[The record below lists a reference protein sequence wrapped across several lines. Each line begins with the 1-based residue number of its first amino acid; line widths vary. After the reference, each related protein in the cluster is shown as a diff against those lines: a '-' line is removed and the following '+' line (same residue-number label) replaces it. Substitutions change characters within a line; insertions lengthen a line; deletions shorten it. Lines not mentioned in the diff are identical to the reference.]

1 LLITESKE
9 SYLKLIKETE
19 INDFILIP
27 IFYNDKVHP
36 ILNNISII
44 YISKNEEFVVPI
56 NHPDCL
62 NISNEE
68 VNKLL
73 SLIKLSKNKKF
84 IIDKRNIQH
93 NFKEELDET
102 WKDMELLDYII
113 SNKLKNN
120 FYEYTQA
127 HKFIYRKFYNNSENN
142 LIIPL
147 QKHIE
152 YLHNIKDK
160 ILKLLENKNILESDT
175 YNKMNSLL
183 LNNLYRIERNGIK
196 TDNADE
202 LIFYKYNPYTS
213 TERPS
218 CTYNGFNFVA
228 MNKNDGTRK
237 HFISRFSD
245 SGYLLLIDYNAYH
258 FYLIADIIGEK
269 FKEHPYKVLGKIFFN
284 KDDLTE
290 EEYKQSKQLLFEII
304 YGNIPE
310 EFLSIPF
317 FYKTQK
323 FITELYRFY
332 KENSYTE
339 TRLFKKKISNI
350 KNITPNKLFNYY
362 LQAYETENNMIM
374 LDKLYEFMENYES
387 KTVLYIYDSV
397 LIDFNLNDGKDF
409 ILKIKDIIEQDHKF
423 PVSILYGKDYE
434 NLIKIV

>member
-1 LLITESKE
+1 MTEQE
-9 SYLKLIKETE
+9 
-19 INDFILIP
+19 
-27 IFYNDKVHP
+27 
-36 ILNNISII
+36 
-44 YISKNEEFVVPI
+44 
-56 NHPDCL
+56 
-62 NISNEE
+62 
-68 VNKLL
+68 
-73 SLIKLSKNKKF
+73 
-84 IIDKRNIQH
+84 
-93 NFKEELDET
+93 
-102 WKDMELLDYII
+102 
-113 SNKLKNN
+113 
-120 FYEYTQA
+120 
-127 HKFIYRKFYNNSENN
+127 
-142 LIIPL
+142 
-147 QKHIE
+147 
-152 YLHNIKDK
+152 
-160 ILKLLENKNILESDT
+160 
-175 YNKMNSLL
+175 
-183 LNNLYRIERNGIK
+183 
-196 TDNADE
+196 
-202 LIFYKYNPYTS
+202 
-213 TERPS
+213 
-218 CTYNGFNFVA
+218 
-228 MNKNDGTRK
+228 
-237 HFISRFSD
+237 SRFSD